1 MTFSEFVNRLFPI
14 IGAGSSTHA
23 FTRSMF
29 DAVLDDSGQ
38 SILDEYSNETYKA
51 YYNGSTGISRIAK
64 KVCAYMEPE
73 NFVSYIED
81 FPDATRD
88 SLCEVFK
95 ESISGCDSYNI
106 SQSLADLFAEI
117 IRTAAATK
125 RGATARAK
133 KKTDV
138 VPTASDDDQVIV
150 DALSKP
156 LLAFAGALE
165 AQKHQL
171 AEQIRQ
177 NNKKSDSSE
186 DESDN
191 TEAEVV
197 DGEEPSGAATG
208 DKTVVHQTIVN
219 QYGDHPVHI
228 DHVENLK
235 L

>member
-1 MTFSEFVNRLFPI
+1 MTFSELVNMLFPI

-29 DAVLDDSGQ
+29 DAILDESGQ
-38 SILDEYSNETYKA
+38 NILDEYSEETYKA

-73 NFVSYIED
+73 NFVSYIDE

-95 ESISGCDSYNI
+95 ASISDCDSYNI
-106 SQSLADLFAEI
+106 SQALAELFAEI

-125 RGATARAK
+125 RGAAIRAK

-156 LLAFAGALE
+156 LLAFASVLE

-177 NNKKSDSSE
+177 NNKKADSSQNE
-186 DESDN
+186 PDKP
-191 TEAEVV
+191 EAEVA

>member
-1 MTFSEFVNRLFPI
+1 MIFSEFVNMLFPI

-29 DAVLDDSGQ
+29 DTIIDESGQ
-38 SILDEYSNETYKA
+38 SILDEYSEETYKA
-51 YYNGSTGISRIAK
+51 YYNGSTGISGIAK

-73 NFVSYIED
+73 NFVSYIDE

-95 ESISGCDSYNI
+95 ASICDCDSYNI
-106 SQSLADLFAEI
+106 SQALADLFAEI

-125 RGATARAK
+125 RGAATKVK

-171 AEQIRQ
+171 AEQIRR
-177 NNKKSDSSE
+177 NNKKR
-186 DESDN
+186 
-191 TEAEVV
+191 
-197 DGEEPSGAATG
+197 
-208 DKTVVHQTIVN
+208 I
-219 QYGDHPVHI
+219 HPKMSPI
-228 DHVENLK
+228 IPK
-235 L
+235 RRS

>member
-1 MTFSEFVNRLFPI
+1 
-14 IGAGSSTHA
+14 
-23 FTRSMF
+23 MF
-29 DAVLDDSGQ
+29 DAILGESGQ
-38 SILDEYSNETYKA
+38 SIVDEYSEETYKA

-73 NFVSYIED
+73 NFISYIDE

-95 ESISGCDSYNI
+95 ASISDCDSYNI
-106 SQSLADLFAEI
+106 SQALADLFAEI

-125 RGATARAK
+125 RGAATRAK

-138 VPTASDDDQVIV
+138 VPTASDDDQIIV

-171 AEQIRQ
+171 AEQIRR
-177 NNKKSDSSE
+177 NNKKADSSE
-186 DESDN
+186 DEPDN
-191 TEAEVV
+191 GATEPS
-197 DGEEPSGAATG
+197 DGESSSASSAKEQS
-208 DKTVVHQTIVN
+208 VVHQTIVN

>member
-1 MTFSEFVNRLFPI
+1 M
-14 IGAGSSTHA
+14 
-23 FTRSMF
+23 
-29 DAVLDDSGQ
+29 
-38 SILDEYSNETYKA
+38 
-51 YYNGSTGISRIAK
+51 
-64 KVCAYMEPE
+64 
-73 NFVSYIED
+73 
-81 FPDATRD
+81 
-88 SLCEVFK
+88 CEVFK
-95 ESISGCDSYNI
+95 VSISDCDSYNI
-106 SQSLADLFAEI
+106 SQALADLFAEI

-125 RGATARAK
+125 RGAATKVK

-150 DALSKP
+150 NALSKP

-171 AEQIRQ
+171 AEQIRR
-177 NNKKSDSSE
+177 NNKKADSSE

-197 DGEEPSGAATG
+197 DVEEPSGAASG

-219 QYGDHPVHI
+219 QYGDNPVHI
-228 DHVENLK
+228 DYVENLK

>member
-1 MTFSEFVNRLFPI
+1 MTFSEFVNMLFPI

-23 FTRSMF
+23 FTKSMF
-29 DAVLDDSGQ
+29 DAILDDSGQ
-38 SILDEYSNETYKA
+38 NILDEYSEETYKA
-51 YYNGSTGISRIAK
+51 YYNGNTGISRIAK

-73 NFVSYIED
+73 NFVSYID
-81 FPDATRD
+81 GFPDATRD
-88 SLCEVFK
+88 SLCEVYK

-106 SQSLADLFAEI
+106 SQALADLFAEI
-117 IRTAAATK
+117 IRTAAAAK
-125 RGATARAK
+125 RGAATRAK

-138 VPTASDDDQVIV
+138 VPTISDDQVIV

-177 NNKKSDSSE
+177 NNKKADSSE

-228 DHVENLK
+228 DQVENFK